1 VSCGAARSTYAAW
14 EPASPPARAPEEPR
28 SAAAPTR
35 LLGLC
40 GPGEATDFVRAG
52 NFAFDSPVPCNTS
65 GTEHSWSYLQGFTHI
80 SEAVRQLRGEG
91 GPTQVEGAETS
102 LVTGMGSTDAGL
114 SQALA
119 LLATA

>member
-1 VSCGAARSTYAAW
+1 VSDVDVFEFYDAFTVMVARQIEAV
-14 EPASPPARAPEEPR
+14 
-28 SAAAPTR
+28 
-35 LLGLC
+35 GLC
-40 GPGEATDFVRAG
+40 GPGEAVDFIRAG

-91 GPTQVEGAETS
+91 GPTQVDGAETS
-102 LVTGMGSTDAGL
+102 LVTGMGSTDAGF

-119 LLATA
+119 LLATS